1 MEEEEEDNIYDEP
14 PDGEEG
20 MFEWHFQPFIHESS
34 HKPNKEKWQISNG
47 KIFSKKTT
55 LNENTAQ

>member
-20 MFEWHFQPFIHESS
+20 TFEWHFQPFIHESS
-34 HKPNKEKWQISNG
+34 HKPNKEKWQMSNG
-47 KIFSKKTT
+47 TIFSNK
-55 LNENTAQ
+55 QP